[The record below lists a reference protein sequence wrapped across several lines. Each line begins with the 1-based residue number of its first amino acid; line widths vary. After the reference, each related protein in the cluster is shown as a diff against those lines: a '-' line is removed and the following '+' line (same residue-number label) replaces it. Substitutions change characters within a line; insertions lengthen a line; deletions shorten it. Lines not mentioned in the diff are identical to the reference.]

1 MAFAVWVTVGFFESN
16 VSGQFNVAGLTYH
29 NSFTCIPLGLPSHTA
44 TTGPL
49 LLTAGTPL
57 GIALSSGPLLTRFE
71 EAARKGEL
79 LPYVEIRLTRGSP
92 ADVLRLQK
100 VRVRGVEPIAGTTMT
115 RQVTLVQEY

>member
-1 MAFAVWVTVGFFESN
+1 VSDVASSLPQEAMMAFAVWVTVGFFESN

-57 GIALSSGPLLTRFE
+57 GIALHQVRFSRDSRRPPE
-71 EAARKGEL
+71 KASCCHMWRS
-79 LPYVEIRLTRGSP
+79 V
-92 ADVLRLQK
+92 
-100 VRVRGVEPIAGTTMT
+100 
-115 RQVTLVQEY
+115 